1 MRLVPIFKALNH
13 LKCPNPNLAQRTG
26 KTLSSSQESQLGT
39 LGFGTTAWCTAHWD
53 SLEESR
59 KRTSCMIRT
68 NFWSIVLDDHWS
80 KTIYRPNMIVRSGV
94 ISHPSMILFFEDG
107 RKMNISF
114 AFLITEYLLLWSPN
128 IWCSDLYNSL
138 WAVRTNFKVWMFII
152 CILHSWQISPY
163 LYSDGA
169 GP

>member
-1 MRLVPIFKALNH
+1 MWFWMIFPACICFCHCVVCTDYSAMSFKFFKPTPVWNTV
-13 LKCPNPNLAQRTG
+13 AQCSAFVLCG
-26 KTLSSSQESQLGT
+26 KLQL
-39 LGFGTTAWCTAHWD
+39 WVV
-53 SLEESR
+53 
-59 KRTSCMIRT
+59 IT
-68 NFWSIVLDDHWS
+68 NFWSIVLNDHWS

-94 ISHPSMILFFEDG
+94 LSHPSMILFFEDG
-107 RKMNISF
+107 RKMNMSF
-114 AFLITEYLLLWSPN
+114 AFLLTEYLLLWSPN
-128 IWCSDLYNSL
+128 IWCLHNSL